1 MIKDLPIRRQLTLI
15 IAVSLGISLLL
26 TSLFFA
32 IRQIDHRRDAKLTEL
47 RSMAELIAFNAT
59 AVVEFRDLVGAER
72 LFSALAQHPDI
83 VVARMQGAN
92 GDFNYRYQR
101 PDTTQPDETHNGPA
115 LVHEASAISGWRH
128 VTTIVPIR
136 IGNDALGTVTV
147 TASLGKVWQEALSD
161 LMTFIAASLVA
172 FSLAVLIARR
182 MQRSLLS
189 APFSLTDTANR
200 VAPPRTL
207 PNVRKNS
214 RTTKSAN
221 SPMPSTR
228 CWLKLPIAIRN

>member
-101 PDTTQPDETHNGPA
+101 LILPSLTKHTTA
-115 LVHEASAISGWRH
+115 RH
-128 VTTIVPIR
+128 WFTKP
-136 IGNDALGTVTV
+136 
-147 TASLGKVWQEALSD
+147 
-161 LMTFIAASLVA
+161 
-172 FSLAVLIARR
+172 
-182 MQRSLLS
+182 
-189 APFSLTDTANR
+189 APFQAG
-200 VAPPRTL
+200 A
-207 PNVRKNS
+207 
-214 RTTKSAN
+214 
-221 SPMPSTR
+221 M
-228 CWLKLPIAIRN
+228 